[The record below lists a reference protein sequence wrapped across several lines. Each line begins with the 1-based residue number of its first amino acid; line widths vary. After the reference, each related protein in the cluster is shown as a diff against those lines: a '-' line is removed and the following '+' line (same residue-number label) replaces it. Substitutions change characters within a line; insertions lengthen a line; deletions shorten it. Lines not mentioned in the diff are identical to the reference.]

1 MSPCVSPWLLTQM
14 SLNLT
19 TWLCVSDSIED
30 FRSLAEQAYRPSL
43 VDKLYANVAKKQR
56 APRKAKKFASET
68 GKTPH
73 DKSRWHIGF
82 ISIHTIS
89 FYLWTEEEYEV
100 GAILARRLK
109 KSWEEQSRRWDPK
122 VTSTWLSGPT
132 TTRHRGNHTKI
143 FITARNFWENFS
155 APRFKYPLVTF
166 FTALW
171 INFTRIVFKIPLFS
185 L

>member
-109 KSWEEQSRRWDPK
+109 KSLGGAQPSMGPESYEYLIKWTDYDT
-122 VTSTWLSGPT
+122 TSWKPYEDLHNCSELL
-132 TTRHRGNHTKI
+132 RE
-143 FITARNFWENFS
+143 FLDS
-155 APRFKYPLVTF
+155 SV
-166 FTALW
+166 
-171 INFTRIVFKIPLFS
+171 
-185 L
+185 